1 MIYGLIGGRLG
12 HSFSR
17 EIHAKIA
24 DYPYTL
30 RELAEA
36 ELEDFL
42 RRREFEAINVTIPYK
57 QAVIPYL
64 DCIDDAARRIGA
76 VNTIVKRDGRLY
88 GYNTDYNGAE
98 ALIRHAGVEIRG
110 RRVMILGTG
119 GTSHTLHAVAEGM
132 GAADIVT
139 VSRHPS
145 GGKSV
150 SYEQVDS
157 LCRNTEVILNATP
170 VGMYPD
176 MAGCPLQIDKNRFPH
191 LSGVIDVIYNPLRT
205 PLIRRARELGIP
217 AEGGLYMLAAQAV
230 YASALFRGIPADTD
244 SIELVFGEV
253 LSEKQNIV
261 LIGMPSSGK
270 STVGTCL
277 AERTGKRFVDSDL
290 EIVRQAGASI
300 PEIFAERGEAGFRK
314 LEREVI
320 AGLSGEQGIILA
332 TGGGAILNPANVDC
346 LRANGRL
353 FFLDRPLEL
362 LTATQDRPL
371 ASDREALE
379 RRYRERYSLYVASAD
394 VTIPGYGTPEEVAER
409 IMAR

>member
-30 RELAEA
+30 LELAES
-36 ELEDFL
+36 EVGDFL
-42 RRREFEAINVTIPYK
+42 IRRDFEAINVTIPYK

-76 VNTIVKRDGRLY
+76 VNTIVKRGGKLY
-88 GYNTDYNGAE
+88 GYNTDYSGAE
-98 ALIRHAGVEIRG
+98 ALIRHAGVEICE

-119 GTSHTLHAVAEGM
+119 GTSLTLHAVAEGM
-132 GAADIVT
+132 GAAGIVT

-145 GGKSV
+145 NEKCI
-150 SYEQVDS
+150 SYEEVDS
-157 LCRNTEVILNATP
+157 LCRDTEVILNATP

-176 MAGCPLQIDKNRFPH
+176 ITGCPLKIDKNRFPN
-191 LSGVIDVIYNPLRT
+191 LSGVVDVIYNPLRT
-205 PLIRRARELGIP
+205 PLIRRAQELGIP
-217 AEGGLYMLAAQAV
+217 AEGGLYMLAAQGV
-230 YASALFRGIPADTD
+230 YASALFRGISADEIN
-244 SIELVFGEV
+244 IEQVFESV
-253 LSEKQNIV
+253 LAEKQNIV

-270 STVGTCL
+270 STVGACL
-277 AERTGKRFVDSDL
+277 SERTGKRFVDSDL
-290 EIVRQAGASI
+290 EIVRRAGASI

-332 TGGGAILNPANVDC
+332 TGGGAVLDPANVDS

-371 ASDREALE
+371 ASDKEAME
-379 RRYRERYSLYVASAD
+379 RRYRERYSLYVSSAD
-394 VTIPGYGTPEEVAER
+394 VTVPGDGTPDEVACR
-409 IMAR
+409 ILKQ